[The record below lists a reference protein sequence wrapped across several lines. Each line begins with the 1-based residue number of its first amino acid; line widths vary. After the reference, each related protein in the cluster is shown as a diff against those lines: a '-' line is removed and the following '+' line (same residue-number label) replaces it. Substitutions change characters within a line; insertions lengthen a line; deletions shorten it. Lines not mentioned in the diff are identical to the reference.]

1 MGFYEKHILPWGLHF
16 ACGVKPVRYQR
27 RKVIPLARG
36 RVLEVGIGSGLNL
49 AFYDADKVE
58 RVIGLDPSAEMRRI
72 AEKAVGKVAF
82 PVEFIGLSGEAIPL
96 EKASVD
102 TVVVTYTL
110 CTIPDAGAALKEMR
124 RVLKLGGELVFTE
137 HGLAPDAKVR
147 RVQKRIE
154 PVWKR
159 LAGGCHLTR
168 SIPDLIRAGGFRIT
182 SMETMYIP
190 GWKPLCFNTWGV
202 AVQA

>member
-1 MGFYEKHILPWGLHF
+1 MGFYAKHILPWGLHL

-49 AFYDADKVE
+49 PFYDAGKVE
-58 RVIGLDPSAEMRRI
+58 RVIGLDPSAEMRRL
-72 AEKAVGKVAF
+72 AEKAVKQVPF
-82 PVEFIGLSGEAIPL
+82 PVEFIGLSGEDIPL

-110 CTIPDAGAALKEMR
+110 CTIPDAVAALREMR
-124 RVLKLGGELVFTE
+124 RVLKPGGELVFTE

-147 RVQKRIE
+147 RVQERIE

-168 SIPDLIRAGGFRIT
+168 PIPDLIRAGGFRMT
-182 SMETMYIP
+182 QVETMYIP
-190 GWKPLCFNTWGV
+190 GWKPLCFNYWGC
-202 AVQA
+202 AVEG

>member
-1 MGFYEKHILPWGLHF
+1 MGFYKKRILPWGLHF

-49 AFYDADKVE
+49 PFYDADKIE
-58 RVIGLDPSAEMRRI
+58 RVIGLDPSAEMR
-72 AEKAVGKVAF
+72 ALAKKAVDDVIF
-82 PVEFIGLSGEAIPL
+82 PVEFIGLSGEQIPL
-96 EKASVD
+96 EKGSVD

-110 CTIPDAGAALKEMR
+110 CTIPDAVTALKEMR
-124 RVLKLGGELVFTE
+124 RVLKPGGELVFTE

-147 RVQKRIE
+147 RVQERIE

-168 SIPDLIRAGGFRIT
+168 QIPDLIREGGFRIANL
-182 SMETMYIP
+182 ETMYIP

-202 AVQA
+202 AVEA